1 MCTQRANQPTEY
13 ARQISDNFL
22 IFKHQI
28 FTSNHLHIL
37 LCTLLQTTL
46 ME

>member
-1 MCTQRANQPTEY
+1 MCTKRANQPTEY
-13 ARQISDNFL
+13 ARKISDNFL

-28 FTSNHLHIL
+28 FTSNLLHLS
-37 LCTLLQTTL
+37 LCTLLQIIL

>member
-1 MCTQRANQPTEY
+1 MCTKRANQPTEY

-28 FTSNHLHIL
+28 FTSNLLHLS
-37 LCTLLQTTL
+37 LCTLLQLIL

>member
-1 MCTQRANQPTEY
+1 MRTQRANQPTKH

-28 FTSNHLHIL
+28 FTSNLLHLS
-37 LCTLLQTTL
+37 LCTLLQIML

>member
-1 MCTQRANQPTEY
+1 MCTKRANQPTEY

-28 FTSNHLHIL
+28 FTSNHPHLSL
-37 LCTLLQTTL
+37 RTLLQIIL

>member
-1 MCTQRANQPTEY
+1 MCTQRANQPTKH

-28 FTSNHLHIL
+28 FTSNHSHLL
-37 LCTLLQTTL
+37 LCTLLQITL

>member
-1 MCTQRANQPTEY
+1 MCTKRANQPTGY

-28 FTSNHLHIL
+28 FTSNLLHLS
-37 LCTLLQTTL
+37 LCTLLQLIL

>member
-1 MCTQRANQPTEY
+1 MCTKRANQPTEY

-28 FTSNHLHIL
+28 FTSNHLHL
-37 LCTLLQTTL
+37 SLCTLLQIIL

>member
-28 FTSNHLHIL
+28 FTSNHLHL
-37 LCTLLQTTL
+37 LCTLLQITL

>member
-1 MCTQRANQPTEY
+1 MCTKRANQPTEY

-22 IFKHQI
+22 IFKYQI
-28 FTSNHLHIL
+28 FTSNHLHL
-37 LCTLLQTTL
+37 SLCTLLQIIL

>member
-1 MCTQRANQPTEY
+1 MCTKRANQPTEY

-28 FTSNHLHIL
+28 FTSSHSHLL
-37 LCTLLQTTL
+37 LRTLLQITL

>member
-1 MCTQRANQPTEY
+1 MCTKRANQPTEY
-13 ARQISDNFL
+13 ARQIRDNFL

-28 FTSNHLHIL
+28 FTSNHLHLL